1 MKSWKLID
9 FRFNYKLMKIADLA
23 VFLERIA
30 WEISRMRQIN
40 NFFEELKLVDP
51 GEKQN
56 SPSPYGWD

>member
-1 MKSWKLID
+1 
-9 FRFNYKLMKIADLA
+9 MKIADSA

-51 GEKQN
+51 GEKQG
-56 SPSPYGWD
+56 SPSPYGLGLI